1 MSISTA
7 KVNLDALPA
16 DEAAAIRAA
25 EAEAEEFYGGIEAE
39 ETERARLHELR
50 RICGLMWSNRNGAV
64 NVATEALSATTLFS
78 EAEQDSILIIA
89 ENLHHDANDRSAIDA
104 LRFINK
110 VSRLHKTMV
119 AGYYFD
125 NFPVTEMLARHAA

>member
-1 MSISTA
+1 MTIATA
-7 KVNLDALPA
+7 KVNLDTLPA

-25 EAEAEEFYGGIEAE
+25 EAEAKEFYGNIEAE
-39 ETERARLHELR
+39 ETERARLSELR

-64 NVATEALSATTLFS
+64 NVVTEALSATTLFS
-78 EAEQDSILIIA
+78 EDEQDSILIVA

-104 LRFINK
+104 LRFISK

-119 AGYYFD
+119 GGYYFD
-125 NFPVTEMLARHAA
+125 NFPVTEMLARKEG